1 MGIPELT
8 ARAEPVETGAALA
21 QPVEV
26 LLAGK
31 FEGGVDAT
39 TLARGIPPHAAVLGL
54 AEEPL
59 PRLVE
64 EAEPCGLAGQLDAE
78 IGGGQ
83 AERLALR
90 ELPRD
95 GGPAPLADVGRSGG
109 RRAVLERHAD
119 DAGAA
124 DSEGDP
130 RAVGG
135 DAHGR
140 STALEAWGAEGGG
153 HERRR

>member
-39 TLARGIPPHAAVLGL
+39 TLARGIAPHAAVLGL

-64 EAEPCGLAGQLDAE
+64 EAEPW
-78 IGGGQ
+78 
-83 AERLALR
+83 RLALR

-95 GGPAPLADVGRSGG
+95 GEPAPRADVGRSGG

-124 DSEGDP
+124 DGEGDP
-130 RAVGG
+130 CAVGR

-140 STALEAWGAEGGG
+140 STALEPRGTGGG
-153 HERRR
+153 SHERRR